1 MVPVPLYR
9 PRGQICL
16 SHNIYREQ
24 ARNALERHSWLPT
37 PSCCTPG
44 RSSTL
49 CCGNWMP
56 RILSCH
62 RNRRTAMQQLSF
74 LDPPPQH
81 GAIPVWEALDK
92 EQRTDLVLR
101 LARLIVRAIAPP
113 GDHNDERSPFADC
126 RYDRALNS

>member
-16 SHNIYREQ
+16 SHNIYRVQ

-37 PSCCTPG
+37 PSYCTPG

-74 LDPPPQH
+74 LDPPPQR
-81 GAIPVWEALDK
+81 GAVPVWEALDK
-92 EQRTDLVLR
+92 EQRAHLVLR
-101 LARLIVRAIAPP
+101 LARLIARAIATA
-113 GDHNDERSPFADC
+113 GDHNDERAEQDH
-126 RYDRALNS
+126 R